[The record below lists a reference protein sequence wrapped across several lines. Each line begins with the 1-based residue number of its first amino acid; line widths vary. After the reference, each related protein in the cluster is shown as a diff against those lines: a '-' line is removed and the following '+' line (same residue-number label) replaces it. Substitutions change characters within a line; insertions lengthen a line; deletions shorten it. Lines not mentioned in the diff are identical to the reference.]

1 MLKWA
6 LTTHWAHAQCI
17 PHSLIWIGGWEVPR
31 FVLTQYSIDPSSL
44 LPFERKVTYELH
56 APISRRDICNLPC
69 FCALQDSV
77 ARASLGYR
85 DPKAVYFHASHIG
98 YFGCFFFW
106 LAFLTA
112 VGDGDQSLSHLN
124 LESLTGI
131 AAGNQSSI
139 EGCSLLLFES
149 FIICLSSVSP
159 IFLQEPSMSPY
170 SQKNKSFMLDGTHE
184 EGGYPL
190 HSFL

>member
-1 MLKWA
+1 MNF
-6 LTTHWAHAQCI
+6 TH
-17 PHSLIWIGGWEVPR
+17 PSLE
-31 FVLTQYSIDPSSL
+31 
-44 LPFERKVTYELH
+44 E
-56 APISRRDICNLPC
+56 ISVI
-69 FCALQDSV
+69 S
-77 ARASLGYR
+77 
-85 DPKAVYFHASHIG
+85 HASVLFRTASRELLLAIAIPKR
-98 YFGCFFFW
+98 YIFTQVISVILAVFFFW

>member
-1 MLKWA
+1 ML
-6 LTTHWAHAQCI
+6 LC
-17 PHSLIWIGGWEVPR
+17 
-31 FVLTQYSIDPSSL
+31 SSGQRRESFSWL
-44 LPFERKVTYELH
+44 SRSQSGIFSRK
-56 APISRRDICNLPC
+56 S
-69 FCALQDSV
+69 
-77 ARASLGYR
+77 YR
-85 DPKAVYFHASHIG
+85 LFWL
-98 YFGCFFFW
+98 FFFFW

-190 HSFL
+190 YSFL